1 MQQNPF
7 TFLGQAI
14 SQLLSSNSATL
25 EATGLD
31 MFRGLA
37 VILIVWFGI
46 KAALSASQ
54 GHGGFHFAKFADL
67 ILMIAFGLGM
77 LTYYS
82 TPIPGVG
89 YSFSDLITQEALH
102 LSGQIESD
110 QTQQIADAVVN
121 AEEKLGSPTGIFSFH
136 EELTFMVI
144 SVSLAAMQ
152 AVAFAVIAYGLV
164 ASAVCVL
171 VGPIFIPFFI
181 VPKLDFLFWGQWN
194 TYRHRG
200 WRAFA
205 PALASST
212 GSYRESTAWWWLC
225 LARVR
230 MLRPGSGS
238 WPESGHLALRDC
250 LRDNFV
256 LGLRH
261 RDTLAVPGQAS
272 RYRVRSS
279 MRQYCHTCWARI
291 GWTTA

>member
-1 MQQNPF
+1 MEQNPF

-14 SQLLSSNSATL
+14 SQLLAVNSPAI

-54 GHGGFHFAKFADL
+54 WHGGGGFHFAKFADL
-67 ILMIAFGLGM
+67 LLVISFGLAM

-82 TPIPGVG
+82 SPIPGVG
-89 YSFSDLITQEALH
+89 YSFSNLITQEALH

-144 SVSLAAMQ
+144 SISLAAMQ

-181 VPKLDFLFWGQWN
+181 VPKLDWLFWGWFK
-194 TYRHRG
+194 
-200 WRAFA
+200 AFIGFSFYQVIA
-205 PALASST
+205 SAFIFVFSKVLLGLLGVIGPITLSNAFTVLPALIITLFTCIYGLIKIPELTASIL
-212 GSYRESTAWWWLC
+212 GGR
-225 LARVR
+225 
-230 MLRPGSGS
+230 SGS
-238 WPESGHLALRDC
+238 WVNPMGS
-250 LRDNFV
+250 
-256 LGLRH
+256 
-261 RDTLAVPGQAS
+261 
-272 RYRVRSS
+272 
-279 MRQYCHTCWARI
+279 
-291 GWTTA
+291 